1 MSILRTHREE
11 ILAAWEREVAALPP
25 FRAIDARQLRDHLP
39 DLLDQLDSWLE
50 RPPSEAERPT
60 EKPLAAASSH
70 AVQRLEIGLDLRML
84 VYEYRLLRRAVFQT
98 SAGRELDHASLVVLN
113 DAIDQA
119 IAESVSVYADE
130 SRRRLEQTRDR
141 FVGIVSHELR
151 NPLTAI
157 IAGAAQVLKRE
168 DLSQPQAKTVQRVL
182 RAATRMGRV
191 IANVLD
197 FARVRLGSGMP
208 LTLSPSDLG
217 RICREA
223 VDEIQLGEPG
233 RQIIFE
239 AEGDLT
245 GHWEEERITRV
256 VHNLLSN
263 ALKHGRDVVRL
274 RAHAEDGE
282 VIVDVKNDGPPIPE
296 SSMEAIFEPLWTS
309 NRTTGLGFGLFIVRE
324 VVSAHGGTVAVR
336 SSEAEGTTF
345 TVRLP
350 RRPPVH

>member
-1 MSILRTHREE
+1 MSILRTHRDE
-11 ILAAWEREVAALPP
+11 ILAAWAREVAALPP
-25 FRAIDARQLRDHLP
+25 FRAIEVRDLRDHVP
-39 DLLDQLDSWLE
+39 ELLDQLDAWLE
-50 RPPSEAERPT
+50 RRPSEAERPT
-60 EKPLAAASSH
+60 EKPLAAASAH
-70 AVQRLEIGLDLRML
+70 ALHRLEMGLDLKML
-84 VYEYRLLRRAVFQT
+84 IYEYRLLRRAVFQT
-98 SAGRELDHASLVVLN
+98 SPGREVEHDSLIVIN

-119 IAESVSVYADE
+119 IAESVSVYAEE

-151 NPLTAI
+151 NPLAAI
-157 IAGAAQVLKRE
+157 IAGAAQMLKRE
-168 DLSQPQAKTVQRVL
+168 ELSGPQAQTAQRML

-197 FARVRLGSGMP
+197 FARVRLGAGIP
-208 LTLSPSDLG
+208 LTLSSSDLG

-223 VDEIQLGEPG
+223 VDEIRLGAPG
-233 RQIIFE
+233 KQIVFE

-245 GHWEEERITRV
+245 GQWEEERITRA

-274 RAHAEDGE
+274 RAHGEDGE
-282 VIVDVKNDGPPIPE
+282 VVVDVKNDGPPIPE
-296 SSMEAIFEPLWTS
+296 SSLEAIFEPLWTS
-309 NRTTGLGFGLFIVRE
+309 DRTTGLGFGLFIVRE
-324 VVSAHGGTVAVR
+324 VVSAHGGTVTVR

>member
-1 MSILRTHREE
+1 M
-11 ILAAWEREVAALPP
+11 
-25 FRAIDARQLRDHLP
+25 
-39 DLLDQLDSWLE
+39 
-50 RPPSEAERPT
+50 
-60 EKPLAAASSH
+60 
-70 AVQRLEIGLDLRML
+70 GLDLKML
-84 VYEYRLLRRAVFQT
+84 IYEYRLLRRAIFER
-98 SAGRELDHASLVVLN
+98 SPGREIEHDSLIVIN

-119 IAESVSVYADE
+119 IADSVSVYAE
-130 SRRRLEQTRDR
+130 EWRRRLEQARDR

-151 NPLTAI
+151 NPLAAI
-157 IAGAAQVLKRE
+157 IAGAAQMVKRE
-168 DLSQPQAKTVQRVL
+168 DLSQPQPQMAQRML
-182 RAATRMGRV
+182 RAANRMRRV

-197 FARVRLGSGMP
+197 FARVRLRSGMP

-223 VDEIQLGEPG
+223 VDEIQLGVPG
-233 RQIIFE
+233 KQIVFE

-245 GHWEEERITRV
+245 GEWEEERIARV

-274 RAHAEDGE
+274 RARAEDGE
-282 VIVDVKNDGPPIPE
+282 VIVDVKNDGRPIPA

-309 NRTTGLGFGLFIVRE
+309 DSTTGLGFGLFIVRE
-324 VVSAHGGTVAVR
+324 VVSAHGGTVTVR

-350 RRPPVH
+350 RHPTVH